1 VTTPFELDSN
11 VLSERQLARVA
22 CLRAAR
28 EVLVSKALMSSGA
41 ADPIDL
47 VNLARFIETG
57 QDPYDVPRYQD
68 ALTRAEDDAEVT
80 R

>member
-1 VTTPFELDSN
+1 VTSTS
-11 VLSERQLARVA
+11 
-22 CLRAAR
+22 RAAR
-28 EVLVSKALMSSGA
+28 RQAMRANWRSLRA

-68 ALTRAEDDAEVT
+68 ALTRAADDAEVT